1 MSGFARG
8 QKVWVE
14 AEFVD
19 DYRPNTDD
27 VEVRVRWSDGV
38 AQLIDVGVST
48 ISTTPP
54 IPVGE
59 VPPWMEKA
67 PTWVEQLLTSAC
79 GHGRR
84 LVEAP
89 GGIYAGQLVH
99 RTGGLPCD
107 TPEPLV
113 KLYRIATP
121 SDSPSKEEEA

>member
-59 VPPWMEKA
+59 VPPWMEQIGEVCGKDSKQMIAPLGALTLDACSADFPVYRLAPKA
-67 PTWVEQLLTSAC
+67 ES
-79 GHGRR
+79 
-84 LVEAP
+84 
-89 GGIYAGQLVH
+89 
-99 RTGGLPCD
+99 
-107 TPEPLV
+107 
-113 KLYRIATP
+113 
-121 SDSPSKEEEA
+121 